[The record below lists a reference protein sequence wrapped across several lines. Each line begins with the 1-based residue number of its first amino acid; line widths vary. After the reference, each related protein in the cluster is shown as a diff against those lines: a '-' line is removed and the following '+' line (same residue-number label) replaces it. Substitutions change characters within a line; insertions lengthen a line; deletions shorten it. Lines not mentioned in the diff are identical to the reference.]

1 MTVLEALAILEAAT
15 RECKQRNIN
24 TPEIREALDSLDR
37 YVWPK
42 WLVPQFRLVASD
54 GYGQSDVDREDQ
66 QQMLRATFPGVRD
79 AVLELLSVRMDALA
93 RRFHETHDAAV
104 TDEIYRLARD
114 MGRSRSRGF
123 LTRKASTWSLS
134 DTIVISPGSVRRV
147 ASATAPRL
155 AGVAGVLHYLRN
167 RV

>member
-66 QQMLRATFPGVRD
+66 QQMLRATF
-79 AVLELLSVRMDALA
+79 LESVTQCGSFSVCEWMHWRVDSM
-93 RRFHETHDAAV
+93 RHT
-104 TDEIYRLARD
+104 IRL
-114 MGRSRSRGF
+114 
-123 LTRKASTWSLS
+123 
-134 DTIVISPGSVRRV
+134 
-147 ASATAPRL
+147 
-155 AGVAGVLHYLRN
+155 
-167 RV
+167 

>member
-15 RECKQRNIN
+15 RECKQRNVN

-54 GYGQSDVDREDQ
+54 GYGQSDVIGKINSRCFAPLSLESVTQCGSFSVCEWMHWRVDSMRHD
-66 QQMLRATFPGVRD
+66 T
-79 AVLELLSVRMDALA
+79 AVK
-93 RRFHETHDAAV
+93 
-104 TDEIYRLARD
+104 DEIYRLARD

-134 DTIVISPGSVRRV
+134 DTIVISPARFV
-147 ASATAPRL
+147 ALHPQPLL
-155 AGVAGVLHYLRN
+155 ASPE
-167 RV
+167 